1 MKKPSLS
8 LGPAALKAFF
18 VNHGEKLGLAVVGMF
33 ALMLSWWGIDAVR
46 TQSVRPDR
54 KPDAVSG
61 LAGQAS
67 ANIEQVRKVPA
78 ERLPSRE
85 PLQPAIDPWRPQQ
98 VKIAAAPSPGAL
110 FDRPLFGELS
120 KRTKPDVF
128 PIEELRA
135 VAGIAVLPNPAAQ
148 AGGPELAPRQPDL
161 TPPPEQDPRRRPPR
175 GRPPRGREMAGEGS
189 PFGLEG
195 GLTPE
200 LSSPAMVQP
209 QQPGKITPF
218 VIVTGLIPTAKQEQE
233 FERRF
238 GSTSFRDPRRDRPQ
252 WAPYLVERARVTP
265 GGTPRWEKIEVKNVA
280 AADPGGR
287 PGMSELSGAGG
298 APGQQPIEPET
309 LPPAFFLQPEES
321 AVSYAAPLPQRI
333 DDPWGGVG
341 VHPWFRPKL
350 EEFLKGAGVDRKPQA
365 AKVGEADL
373 ADILKDAKKRM
384 GTEVRLEGVAL
395 QPDPERQRDVGLYK
409 FGVHATDPAT
419 EVEIGT
425 IGVTTS
431 PVFAVSEQW
440 GRQLSLDG
448 TVNEPRSGNLRC
460 RIDLVGK
467 TPVVRILEVEFLAE
481 DGAVAETLT
490 DPAPQPVQAGEGM
503 LPNAGPAMGGEFGQ
517 AVAGAENRLFR
528 FVDLAVKPG
537 ETYRYRV
544 KFALRNP
551 NVGLAS
557 RHLADLD
564 SAKGEFLIS
573 NFSNETPAVRV
584 PEPVTLIAR
593 TIDKETRR
601 KMKLKGETLEV
612 LLLAPSEKTGNYSL
626 RATVTDRG
634 GLANVTPD
642 FNKPTDVRFYGEPLT
657 TESVLVAAHGSQEE
671 RADIRSREPPEP
683 LEMLFLR
690 EDGSFAFVSAADGER
705 QIRRYGATL
714 FLPGTQMPD
723 DRRADR
729 KDKDREEPPG
739 GFPAEGLR

>member
-1 MKKPSLS
+1 MKKPSIS
-8 LGPAALKAFF
+8 FSPAALKSFF
-18 VNHGEKLGLAVVGMF
+18 VNHGEKIAFTVIGAF

-46 TQSVRPDR
+46 SQSVKQDR
-54 KPDAVSG
+54 KPEAVSG
-61 LAGQAS
+61 LAAQAS
-67 ANIEQVRKVPA
+67 TNIEQVRKVPA

-85 PLQPAIDPWRPQQ
+85 PLQPVIDPWRPQQ
-98 VKIAAAPSPGAL
+98 VKIAAAPSPGAV
-110 FDRPLFGELS
+110 FNRPLFAELS

-128 PIEELRA
+128 PIEELQA

-148 AGGPELAPRQPDL
+148 AGGMELAPRPADL
-161 TPPPEQDPRRRPPR
+161 TPPPDQDPRRRPPR
-175 GRPPRGREMAGEGS
+175 GRPPRGRELAGEGS
-189 PFGLEG
+189 PFGMEG
-195 GLTPE
+195 ALAPE
-200 LSSPAMVQP
+200 LAAPAMAAP

-218 VIVTGLIPTAKQEQE
+218 VIVTGLIPAARQEQE

-252 WAPYLVERARVTP
+252 WARYLVERARVIP
-265 GGTPRWEKIEVKNVA
+265 GGTPRWEKFEVKNVA

-287 PGMSELSGAGG
+287 PGMSELSGAAG
-298 APGQQPIEPET
+298 APGQQPMEAET
-309 LPPAFFLQPEES
+309 LPPAFFLQAEES
-321 AVSYAAPLPQRI
+321 AVSYVAPLPQRI
-333 DDPWGGVG
+333 DEPWGATGL
-341 VHPWFRPKL
+341 HPWFRPLLKKFL
-350 EEFLKGAGVDRKPQA
+350 EGDAAEKKPAA
-365 AKVGEADL
+365 AKVADAKL
-373 ADILKDAKKRM
+373 ADILAEAKQRV
-384 GTEVRLEGVAL
+384 GGEVWLKGVSL

-409 FGVHATDPAT
+409 FGVRSSEPAT

-425 IGVTTS
+425 IGTS
-431 PVFAVSEQW
+431 TLPVFAVSEQW

-448 TVNEPRSGNLRC
+448 TIAEPRGGNLRC

-481 DGAVAETLT
+481 DGAVSETLT

-503 LPNAGPAMGGEFGQ
+503 PPGAGQPIGGEFGQ
-517 AVAGAENRLFR
+517 AVAGAEKRLFR

-537 ETYRYRV
+537 ESYRYRV

-557 RHLADLD
+557 RHLADVD

-573 NFSNETPAVRV
+573 NVSNETAAVRV

-612 LLLAPSEKTGNYSL
+612 LLLAPSDKTGNYSL
-626 RATVTDRG
+626 RATVTDPG

-642 FNKPTDVRFYGEPLT
+642 LNKTSDIRYYGEPLT
-657 TESVLVAAHGSQEE
+657 TEAMLVAAHGSQED

-683 LEMLFLR
+683 LEMLFR
-690 EDGSFAFVSAADGER
+690 RDDGSFAVVSAADGER
-705 QIRRYGATL
+705 PIRRYGGTL
-714 FLPGTQMPD
+714 FVPGTQMPED
-723 DRRADR
+723 GRADR
-729 KDKDREEPPG
+729 KDKDREQPPG